1 MKISKET
8 AIKDIK
14 RAKAVDATR
23 VTSDDLNA
31 SNSIKDITRGLETR
45 LRAKKEVTV
54 IVIE

>member
-14 RAKAVDATR
+14 RAKGVDATR

-31 SNSIKDITRGLETR
+31 ANAIKDITRDLETR
-45 LRAKKEVTV
+45 LRAKKDVTV
-54 IVIE
+54 IVTE

>member
-45 LRAKKEVTV
+45 LRAKKDVTV